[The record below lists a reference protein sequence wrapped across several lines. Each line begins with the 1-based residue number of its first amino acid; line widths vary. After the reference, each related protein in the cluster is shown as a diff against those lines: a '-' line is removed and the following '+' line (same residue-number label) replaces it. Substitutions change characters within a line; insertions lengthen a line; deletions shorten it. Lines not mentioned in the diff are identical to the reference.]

1 MTATGDVVIIDDDQD
16 FANSLTQLLE
26 VEGHSVTHYS
36 NPLTA
41 LDNIPQDYA
50 GVVILDIRMPRISGV
65 EVLVQLLERDRTLP
79 VIHVTGHGDIPM
91 AVNALKEGAYGFF
104 AKPLQTEEFLR
115 DVNRALI
122 SRHTELE
129 RRHLARQIKMR
140 DDLYDLVIGSSDVMF
155 RLRQRILA
163 IGSADVDVLITGE
176 TGTGKEVIAQ
186 ALTRVSTRSSGP
198 FVAVNCGTLDEQR
211 GVELLFG
218 LETLLPSGELIV
230 QPGRLEQANGGT
242 LLLDE
247 IESMPQAM
255 QVRLLRVLQE
265 RTFERVN
272 SNSGLPLDIRILATT
287 KSDLG
292 MLVKNQQFRQD
303 LYYRLNGAVIV
314 VPPLRERSADPVMLF
329 EHFLQQQPDSSVDV
343 TPSLMS
349 DLLSH
354 DWPGNVRELQNA
366 ANRFAAGLS
375 VFDESRDNERRN
387 SLSARVADFERGLI
401 EATLTHHQGSVKRTM
416 LDLDIPRKT
425 LYDKM
430 TRHGLRKE
438 DYQG

>member
-1 MTATGDVVIIDDDQD
+1 MTALTDIVIIDDDQD
-16 FANSLTQLLE
+16 FAKSLAQLLE
-26 VEGHSVTHYS
+26 VEGHSVTHFT
-36 NPLTA
+36 NPLKA
-41 LDNIPQDYA
+41 LDNIPLDYA

-65 EVLVQLLERDRTLP
+65 EVLEQLLKRDRTLP

-104 AKPLQTEEFLR
+104 TKPLQTEDFLR
-115 DVNRALI
+115 DVNRALV

-129 RRHLARQIKMR
+129 RRYLARQIEMR
-140 DDLYDLVIGSSDVMF
+140 DDLYDLVIGSSELMVK
-155 RLRQRILA
+155 LRQRILA
-163 IGSADVDVLITGE
+163 IGSAGVDVLITGE
-176 TGTGKEVIAQ
+176 TGTGKEIIAR
-186 ALTRVSTRSSGP
+186 ALTRVSARSDGP
-198 FVAVNCGTLDEQR
+198 FVAVNCGSLDEQR

-218 LETLLPSGELIV
+218 LETLLPSGELVV
-230 QPGRLEQANGGT
+230 QAGRLEQANGGT

-265 RTFERVN
+265 RTLERVN
-272 SNSGLPLDIRILATT
+272 SSNEIPLDIRVLATT
-287 KSDLG
+287 KTDLAEQ
-292 MLVKNQQFRQD
+292 VKDHRFRQD
-303 LYYRLNGAVIV
+303 LYYRLNGAVLV
-314 VPPLRERSADPVMLF
+314 VPPLRERGADPVMLF
-329 EHFLQQQPDSSVDV
+329 EHFLQQQADNTQEV

-375 VFDESRDNERRN
+375 VFDESSAQERRN
-387 SLSARVADFERGLI
+387 SLSARVADFEKGLI
-401 EATLTHHQGSVKRTM
+401 EATLAHHQGSVKRTM
-416 LDLDIPRKT
+416 LDLDVPRKT
-425 LYDKM
+425 LYDTM

-438 DYQG
+438 DYLA